1 MNIKTQYNNFRLL
14 RENHEIDTQYFFDFL
29 KKNRITIQQNQFE
42 LGLIFNLLNKRK
54 PFRSYM
60 EIGVFQGASVLFF
73 SLILENKS
81 NILLCDSLQAKNSD
95 KSNIQFACEL
105 LKKDH
110 KVSTFFNKSRYLNKN
125 NKYKCKYDLCLIDG
139 RHRLFNVI
147 YDLFIVS
154 RITNSKGV
162 IMLHDINNYKTNIP
176 FLWKCIKPFFDTDQ
190 IISKKG
196 PNGEFGLI
204 FKI

>member
-1 MNIKTQYNNFRLL
+1 MNIKTQYNNFKIL
-14 RENHEIDTQYFFDFL
+14 RGNHEIDIQYFLDFL
-29 KKNRITIQQNQFE
+29 RKNQITIQQNQFE
-42 LGLIFNLLNKRK
+42 LRLIFNRLNKRK

-60 EIGVFQGASVLFF
+60 EIGVFQGASALFF

-81 NILLCDSLQAKNSD
+81 NVLLCDSLQAKNSN

-110 KVSTFFNKSRYLNKN
+110 KVITFFNKSRYLNKN
-125 NKYKCKYDLCLIDG
+125 NKCKCKYDLCLIDG
-139 RHRLFNVI
+139 RHRLHNIVS
-147 YDLFIVS
+147 DLFTAY
-154 RITNSKGV
+154 RMTNSKGV
-162 IMLHDINNYKTNIP
+162 IILHDINNYRTNIP
-176 FLWKCIKPFFDTDQ
+176 FLWKCIKNFFDTDQ

-196 PNGEFGLI
+196 PNGGFGLI